1 MAADERTAG
10 GAVIEQLLEHPNRFN
25 LFQAISLLERVHQA
39 TAQYGGACAA
49 VEVQAQAVRLN
60 AHISLAFEPSDVRS
74 VTLPQVDG
82 APYTLVTGAFGLTG
96 GPGGLPAPYVERLLE
111 LRARRNFASTE
122 FLDIFNHRFL
132 TFLYRS
138 RRKHQ
143 VALSPAT
150 AHQAMLP
157 SVLNA
162 VSALGAV
169 PVERARDGVKGPVAA
184 VPGLQHAGLFSGA
197 PRCAVGLAALLHD
210 VLGSPVQ
217 VLQFQ
222 GGWSSLEPQ
231 ESSRLNG
238 RLRLGQA
245 AVVGR
250 EVWEQG
256 AGVCLVFAPMPR
268 ARFLALLPGGADH
281 MQLKSLVRHYLRQE
295 LNVAIQLQMD
305 SAQVPE
311 CRLGRDQAVRLGWNA
326 WLGGCSAGAQRKYA
340 VRLQLR

>member
-1 MAADERTAG
+1 M
-10 GAVIEQLLEHPNRFN
+10 IEQLLEHPNRFN
-25 LFQAISLLERVHQA
+25 LFQAISLLERVQQA
-39 TAQYGGACAA
+39 TAQYGGAA
-49 VEVQAQAVRLN
+49 VADEVEAVRLN
-60 AHISLAFEPSDVRS
+60 AYISLAFEASDIRS
-74 VTLPQVDG
+74 VKLPQADG
-82 APYTLVTGAFGLTG
+82 APYTLLTAAFGLTG
-96 GPGGLPAPYVERLLE
+96 GPGGLPAPYVERFLE
-111 LRARRNFASTE
+111 LRARRNFAPTE

-169 PVERARDGVKGPVAA
+169 PGERARDGEGSVAP

-210 VLGSPVQ
+210 VLGLAVQ

-256 AGVCLVFAPMPR
+256 AGVCLVFAQMPR
-268 ARFLALLPGGADH
+268 ARFLALLPGGTDH
-281 MQLKSLVRHYLRQE
+281 VRLKSLVRHYLRQD

-311 CRLGRDQAVRLGWNA
+311 CRLGRDQPLRLGWNS
-326 WLGGCSAGAQRKYA
+326 WLGGCSASAQRRYG